1 MHITA
6 KKIAA
11 IILVLLISTPLH
23 AQQLRHP
30 GSDTRSSSQQSIL
43 SLDEAAARVR
53 DRTGGQILSAKEY
66 RSNGDRYY
74 RFKVKKQGRVRVLY
88 MRPDGTTFKPGS

>member
-1 MHITA
+1 MQRTSRIFA
-6 KKIAA
+6 
-11 IILVLLISTPLH
+11 VLLMLAMSSPLY

-30 GSDTRSSSQQSIL
+30 GSDTKPSSQQSML

-66 RSNGDRYY
+66 RSDSDRYY
-74 RFKVKKQGRVRVLY
+74 RFKVKNQGRVRVHY
-88 MRPDGTTFKPGS
+88 MRPDGTSFKPRR